1 MTANFQPNN
10 TLGNYLPEQV
20 WLPEDLKTFQS
31 EVKRLAED
39 HARMINRKDTG
50 SYDEVE
56 QVINQ
61 QFFSANTQN
70 KRFVF
75 RKVFQFGAIAAGAV
89 LNIPHGITG
98 VLTFTRIYGTITTAF
113 PDDRPLPYTDAFL
126 VTNQVSVL
134 RNGLNI
140 VIQNGAT
147 APAVVSGVLIL
158 EYLKN

>member
-1 MTANFQPNN
+1 MTFPTSGNF
-10 TLGNYLPEQV
+10 LPETIDIPIQQKD
-20 WLPEDLKTFQS
+20 LSPYLKT
-31 EVKRLAED
+31 RLEEII
-39 HARMINRKDTG
+39 RLLNRKDTG
-50 SYDEVE
+50 TYDLAEI
-56 QVINQ
+56 QSNQ
-61 QFFSANTQN
+61 QFFGTNPQT
-70 KRFVF
+70 KRFAF
-75 RKVFQFGAIAAGAV
+75 RKVFQFGPIPAGAV

-98 VLTFTRIYGTITTAF
+98 VLTFTRIYGTITTVF